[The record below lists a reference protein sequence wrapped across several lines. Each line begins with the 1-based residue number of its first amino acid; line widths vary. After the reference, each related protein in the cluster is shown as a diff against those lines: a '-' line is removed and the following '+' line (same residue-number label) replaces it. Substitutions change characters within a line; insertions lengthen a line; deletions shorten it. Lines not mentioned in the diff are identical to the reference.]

1 MKNEHF
7 RRGQISSTRTAP
19 VGADAYIRPLAPHQS
34 LPLEAPEGRAK
45 RKVPAQRADE
55 VLAPKGTNAS
65 ILLKTPFPRRRA
77 ARPLATGGID
87 RVRMSPMVPNGP
99 MWAYFVTLRVRPLR
113 VGR

>member
-1 MKNEHF
+1 MIDKNDF
-7 RRGQISSTRTAP
+7 SASPRFCRTRRA
-19 VGADAYIRPLAPHQS
+19 AYIRPLAPHQS
-34 LPLEAPEGRAK
+34 LPLEG
-45 RKVPAQRADE
+45 KVPAQRADE
-55 VLAPKGTNAS
+55 VLAPKGTNAP

-77 ARPLATGGID
+77 ARPLAAGRID